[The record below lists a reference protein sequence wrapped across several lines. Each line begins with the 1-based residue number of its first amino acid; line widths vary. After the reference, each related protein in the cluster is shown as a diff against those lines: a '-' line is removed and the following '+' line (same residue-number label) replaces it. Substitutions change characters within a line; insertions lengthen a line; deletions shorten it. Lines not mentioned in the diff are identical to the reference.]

1 MGNLLEKYGTG
12 LVQRDVRKEHVKLV
26 RKWGE
31 TGLLEGLKDDR
42 SRANMSV
49 MLENQVKQLIKEAT
63 TMQGGNVEGFA
74 QSAFPMVRRIF
85 GNTIATELCSVQAMS
100 MPNSLIFFLDYT
112 YTNNRL
118 SKVAGESIYGQGV
131 VGSQITGGVLLDALN
146 NESSFYVQTSGYTKP
161 TASFN
166 VTATAVLSGTVGTL
180 GGNDDN
186 HTGALDALVQHDAD
200 LLGTVVAVG
209 KIDKTDLV
217 AGGDKFSFKDYVD
230 INLTGVPTGFK
241 QVRRLTRDNPA
252 DDSEILVVL
261 MNTASNTAAQT
272 ASALAGVTALT
283 APIKDNFIAG
293 GALGSVVGAPT
304 WGLENNG
311 GIPEL
316 DMKLDSISVEAE
328 TRKLKVKWTQE
339 LDQDLN
345 AYHSIDAEVE
355 LTNVMSRH
363 IEMELDM
370 EVLEDLIKGAK
381 ASLKF
386 WSRRPGKFVN
396 HDTGVD
402 ISNTTSPPDFTG
414 NTFEWNQTL
423 VERINDVSAV
433 MHRKIVAGSAN
444 FIVCGPEVA
453 NILESTSGYYGNV
466 TVGDDK
472 GSLNVVKQGSVAHKF
487 DVYVTPYIVPQ
498 LILVGRKGS
507 GFLETG
513 YVYAPYV
520 PLMIFPLLHDP
531 ESFTPRKAVMTR
543 YGKKMVRPDFYGIV
557 IVQDLRG

>member
-1 MGNLLEKYGTG
+1 MGKLLEKYGANIST
-12 LVQRDVRKEHVKLV
+12 RDVRKEHTKLV
-26 RKWGE
+26 RKWEE
-31 TGLLEGLKDDR
+31 TGLLEGLGDDR
-42 SRANMSV
+42 NRANMAV

-161 TASFN
+161 TASFTIDV
-166 VTATAVLSGTVGTL
+166 VTVLSGTVGTL
-180 GGNDDN
+180 ADDN
-186 HTGALDALVQHDAD
+186 ASGALDALVQHDAD
-200 LLGTVVAVG
+200 LLGVVVAVATIP
-209 KIDKTDLV
+209 KADLSS
-217 AGGDKFSFKDYVD
+217 GGDLFSFKDYVD
-230 INLTGVPTGFK
+230 INLDGVGAGFK

-252 DDSEILVVL
+252 NSAQILVVL
-261 MNTASNTAAQT
+261 MNTASNTATQT
-272 ASALAGVTALT
+272 RTALNAVETLT

-293 GALGSVVGAPT
+293 GALGTVVGAPT

-316 DMKLDSISVEAE
+316 DMKLDSISIEAE

-381 ASLKF
+381 AALKF

-402 ISNTTSPPDFTG
+402 ISNSTSPPDFTG

-433 MHRKIVAGSAN
+433 MYRKIVAGSAN
-444 FIVCGPEVA
+444 FIVCGPEIA

-466 TVGDDK
+466 AVGDDK
-472 GSLNVVKQGSVAHKF
+472 GSLNVVKQGSIAHKF
-487 DVYVTPYIVPQ
+487 DVYVTPYIAKQ

-557 IVQDLRG
+557 LVQDLQG